1 MPEELS
7 GEVTYLA
14 LLFGLFVVPRFL
26 QRYRIPSAV
35 TALVFGAVAG
45 IGFGAFRGD
54 PTVSLVSTLGIVA
67 LFLFAGLD
75 VRMSELR
82 AQRVVLVEHVLLNLL
97 ALGLAIVVVVWAFG
111 IGPRAASLV
120 ALALLTPSTGFIL
133 DSLSRWGLSIDEQF
147 WIRSKAIAT
156 ELVALAVLF
165 VVVQSTSATTLSLSA
180 LAMVGMIAVL
190 PALFRWLA
198 SGVVPHAPNSEF
210 GFLLMV
216 AAACA
221 IVTREL
227 GVYYLVGAF
236 AVGMAAQ
243 EFRRQLPLAA
253 SERMLGAVEAF
264 AALFVP
270 FYFFHAGLV
279 LQREDLGLQALGL
292 GAVFLVL
299 AIPFRLGLVVLH
311 RFVRFGEAARES
323 LRVGVPMLPTTVFTL
338 VIAEI
343 LRNQF
348 AISSAIFGGLVVYT
362 FVNTVIPAFVMR
374 APAPEFRDELLYME
388 PAVEGADSERERVGV
403 ASLADDHPR

>member
-1 MPEELS
+1 M
-7 GEVTYLA
+7 V
-14 LLFGLFVVPRFL
+14 
-26 QRYRIPSAV
+26 AV
-35 TALVFGAVAG
+35 TWF
-45 IGFGAFRGD
+45 F
-54 PTVSLVSTLGIVA
+54 
-67 LFLFAGLD
+67 
-75 VRMSELR
+75 EL
-82 AQRVVLVEHVLLNLL
+82 
-97 ALGLAIVVVVWAFG
+97 
-111 IGPRAASLV
+111 GPRASSLV
-120 ALALLTPSTGFIL
+120 ALAVLTPSTGFIL
-133 DSLSRWGLSIDEQF
+133 DSLSRWGLSEEEQF

-165 VVVQSTSATTLSLSA
+165 VVLQSTSAATLSLSA
-180 LAMVGMIAVL
+180 LAIVAMIAVL
-190 PALFRWLA
+190 PAVFRWLA
-198 SGVVPHAPNSEF
+198 SAVIPHAPNSEF

-279 LQREDLGLQALGL
+279 LQREDLGFEALGL
-292 GAVFLVL
+292 GLAFLVL

-311 RFVRFGEAARES
+311 RFVRFGEGVRES

-343 LRNQF
+343 LRNEPF
-348 AISSAIFGGLVVYT
+348 SISPSLFGGLVVYT
-362 FVNTVIPAFVMR
+362 FINTVIPAFVMR
-374 APAPEFRDELLYME
+374 APAPEFRDELLFME
-388 PAVEGADSERERVGV
+388 PAVEPEPERERVGV
-403 ASLADDHPR
+403 GSLADDHPR

>member
-1 MPEELS
+1 MPEHLP

-45 IGFGAFRGD
+45 IGFGAFRND

-75 VRMSELR
+75 VRVSELR
-82 AQRVVLVEHVLLNLL
+82 RQRTVLIEHVVLRLL
-97 ALGLAIVVVVWAFG
+97 ALAITMVAVAWFFEL
-111 IGPRAASLV
+111 GPRASSLV
-120 ALALLTPSTGFIL
+120 ALAVLTPSTGFIL
-133 DSLSRWGLSIDEQF
+133 DSLSRWGLSEEEQF

-165 VVVQSTSATTLSLSA
+165 VVLQSTSAATLSLSA
-180 LAMVGMIAVL
+180 LAIVGMIAVL
-190 PALFRWLA
+190 PAVFRWLA
-198 SGVVPHAPNSEF
+198 SAVIPHAPNSEF

-279 LQREDLGLQALGL
+279 LQREDLGLEALGL
-292 GAVFLVL
+292 GVAFLVL
-299 AIPFRLGLVVLH
+299 ATPFRLGLVILH
-311 RFVRFGEAARES
+311 RFVRFGEGARES

-343 LRNQF
+343 LRNEF
-348 AISSAIFGGLVVYT
+348 GISPALFGGLVVYT
-362 FVNTVIPAFVMR
+362 FINTVIPAFVMR
-374 APAPEFRDELLYME
+374 APAPEFRDELLFME
-388 PAVEGADSERERVGV
+388 PAVEPEPERERVSV
-403 ASLADDHPR
+403 SSLADDHPR